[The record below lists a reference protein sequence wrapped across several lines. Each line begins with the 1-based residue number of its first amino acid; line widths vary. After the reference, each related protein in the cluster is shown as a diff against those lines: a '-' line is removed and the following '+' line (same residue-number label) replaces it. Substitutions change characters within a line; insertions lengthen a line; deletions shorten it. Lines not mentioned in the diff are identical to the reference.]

1 MIAFEQLCHRLYG
14 YAGLEH
20 ARGATDS
27 QIVEVERVLGVK
39 LPDDYVLFLREFG
52 WISLEGLEL
61 YGVGDG
67 VPAPWELVSSTIRER
82 QLAEPAIPNILIP
95 VMNDGAGNHY
105 CLDMSR
111 FSGGQCP
118 VVFWDH
124 EDRRGTQQ
132 VPETVANS
140 FVEWLWKQLDEL
152 ETYDADSDD
161 GP

>member
-82 QLAEPAIPNILIP
+82 QLAEPAIPNI
-95 VMNDGAGNHY
+95 
-105 CLDMSR
+105 SR
-111 FSGGQCP
+111 SLEQIRGGLKP
-118 VVFWDH
+118 H
-124 EDRRGTQQ
+124 
-132 VPETVANS
+132 S
-140 FVEWLWKQLDEL
+140 H
-152 ETYDADSDD
+152 
-161 GP
+161 